1 MVVVGHPEKCTQCV
15 QCAQCEPPLLA
26 PGNEQD
32 HKFATATGL
41 AALDEQAEYN
51 CCDVNTGNCQ
61 MVP

>member
-15 QCAQCEPPLLA
+15 QCVQCEPPLLA
-26 PGNEQD
+26 LGNEQD

-51 CCDVNTGNCQ
+51 CRDVNTGNCQ
-61 MVP
+61 MVQ